1 MTETLTQ
8 FEGMDVRRA
17 SIEIPNAAGGL
28 RDAMKIDP
36 QEFHQGEEI
45 YIVLKCVV
53 QKVRFEPIDK
63 ADPSGD
69 QNRVHVFNA
78 EEATFAD
85 AELVADHV
93 AAQTERI
100 ARAKEQAEGISRLP
114 TDDEREALGEDH
126 AEGKHAA
133 GLVPGCPDCEEEAAA
148 AAEEAGDPAP
158 IAGRIGPDPDDE
170 EATS

>member
-1 MTETLTQ
+1 MTDQLTP
-8 FEGMDVRRA
+8 FEGQDVRRA

-78 EEATFAD
+78 EEATFVDAD
-85 AELVADHV
+85 LVAEHV

-100 ARAKEQAEGISRLP
+100 ARAKERAEGISRLP
-114 TDDEREALGEDH
+114 TDDEVERLADEHSDGDH
-126 AEGKHAA
+126 AS
-133 GLVPGCPDCEEEAAA
+133 GLVPGCPECEDEAAA
-148 AAEEAGDPAP
+148 EAEEAGEPAP
-158 IAGRIGPDPDDE
+158 IAGRIGADPDAE